1 MHHSHRKPNFVTA
14 IPQPRPWLSR
24 LRDIKFM
31 FLFCVLQNRSF
42 VTITIHTKNNMR
54 KPQKACSLYYTLCKK
69 ITVLYSVFNKNRK
82 ARIKTPKLHY
92 KCAFRSLYLL
102 DFGFLCY
109 MLYKRDFS
117 TPDYI

>member
-69 ITVLYSVFNKNRK
+69 ITVLYSVFNKKLQKNG
-82 ARIKTPKLHY
+82 IKTLELHY
-92 KCAFRSLYLL
+92 
-102 DFGFLCY
+102 
-109 MLYKRDFS
+109 
-117 TPDYI
+117 